1 MQETNCYALILAGG
15 IGQRMGNIE
24 KPKQFIELKG
34 KPILIHT
41 IEKFYLNPAFQRIL
55 VLTPKQWMNHT
66 ENLLKK
72 YIPDGGEKLV
82 VLEGGATRNDTLMNG
97 ISYIEQGEGMDEETI
112 VVTHDAV
119 RPFVTARIIE
129 DNIQAAKETGACDT
143 VIPATD
149 TIVTSKD
156 GDIITEIPNRSMMY
170 QGQTPQS
177 FKARMLKELYL
188 SLSEEEKQILTDAA
202 KICVI
207 KGKSV
212 KLVDGE
218 VYNIKITYPYDVD
231 VAKSLLKEE

>member
-188 SLSEEEKQILTDAA
+188 SLSEDEKQILTDAA

-207 KGKSV
+207 KGKNV

>member
-1 MQETNCYALILAGG
+1 MQGTNCYALILAGG
-15 IGQRMGNIE
+15 IGQRMGNME

-41 IEKFYLNPAFQRIL
+41 IEKFYLNPKFQQIL
-55 VLTPKQWMNHT
+55 VLTPKQWINHT

-72 YIPDGGEKLV
+72 YIPDGADKV
-82 VLEGGATRNDTLMNG
+82 IVLEGGATRNDTLMNG
-97 ISYIEQGEGMDEETI
+97 ISYIENNGNMDEETV

-119 RPFVTARIIE
+119 RPFVTSRIIE
-129 DNIQAAKETGACDT
+129 ENIQAAVSVGACDT

-149 TIVTSKD
+149 TIVTSED
-156 GDIITEIPNRSMMY
+156 GQIISEIPNRSLMY

-177 FKARMLKELYL
+177 FKAQMLKSLYA
-188 SLSEEEKQILTDAA
+188 SLSEEEKQVLTDAA

-207 KGKSV
+207 KGKNV

-231 VAKSLLKEE
+231 VAKLLLKEE

>member
-1 MQETNCYALILAGG
+1 MQGTNCYALILAGG

-41 IEKFYLNPAFQRIL
+41 IEKFYLNPKFQQIL

-97 ISYIEQGEGMDEETI
+97 ISYIEETGGMDEETI

-119 RPFVTARIIE
+119 RPFVTTRIIE
-129 DNIQAAKETGACDT
+129 ENIQAAREADACDT

-149 TIVTSKD
+149 TIVTSTD
-156 GDIITEIPNRSMMY
+156 GKIISEIPNRSIMY

-177 FKARMLKELYL
+177 FKAKMLQNLYN
-188 SLSEEEKQILTDAA
+188 SLNQEEKEILTDAA

-212 KLVDGE
+212 KLVEGE

>member
-1 MQETNCYALILAGG
+1 MQGTNCYALILAGG
-15 IGQRMGNIE
+15 IGQRMGNME

-41 IEKFYLNPAFQRIL
+41 IEKFYLNPGFQQIL

-72 YIPDGGEKLV
+72 YLPEGGEKLV

-97 ISYIEQGEGMDEETI
+97 ISYIEKNGAMDEETI

-119 RPFVTARIIE
+119 RPFVTTRIIE
-129 DNIQAAKETGACDT
+129 ENIQAAKETGACDT

-149 TIVTSKD
+149 TIVTSTD
-156 GDIITEIPNRSMMY
+156 GQSISEIPNRSFMY

-177 FKARMLKELYL
+177 FKAKMLKDLYQ
-188 SLSEEEKQILTDAA
+188 SLNEAEKQVLTDAA

-207 KGKSV
+207 KGKNV